1 MNAEK
6 VNRVNKAFVDIQKEL
21 ANFSKGLS
29 LEPLQKQLVSGN
41 CFLLSWPGSPRVGVA
56 VGRVQPVQSHAG
68 AETPRLS
75 VRTHRSVSQGVARS

>member
-1 MNAEK
+1 MFYFFFFLKINIVNAEK

-41 CFLLSWPGSPRVGVA
+41 CFLLSWPGR
-56 VGRVQPVQSHAG
+56 
-68 AETPRLS
+68 
-75 VRTHRSVSQGVARS
+75 

>member
-1 MNAEK
+1 MAVRSWINVFFLFFLKINIVNAEK

-41 CFLLSWPGSPRVGVA
+41 CFLLSWPGR
-56 VGRVQPVQSHAG
+56 
-68 AETPRLS
+68 
-75 VRTHRSVSQGVARS
+75 